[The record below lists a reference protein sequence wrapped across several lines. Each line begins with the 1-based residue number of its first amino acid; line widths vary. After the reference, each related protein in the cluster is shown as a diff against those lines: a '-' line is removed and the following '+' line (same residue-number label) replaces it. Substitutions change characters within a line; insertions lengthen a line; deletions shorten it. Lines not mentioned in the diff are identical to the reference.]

1 MEMSRF
7 PNKLRS
13 YRRSNGYSRKKVARV
28 LGHADTSILSRWERG
43 IVLPGV
49 LQAFKLAR
57 IYHTL
62 PQILFDDLW
71 NDLDK
76 DESLLALADES
87 FSNNQQMYL

>member
-1 MEMSRF
+1 M
-7 PNKLRS
+7 
-13 YRRSNGYSRKKVARV
+13 ARV
-28 LGHADTSILSRWERG
+28 LGHADTSMLSRWERG
-43 IVLPGV
+43 IVIPGV
-49 LQAFKLAR
+49 LQVFKLAR